1 MEDKEIIDQSQLA
14 QDVAEK
20 IKYDFYEF
28 FLVKPLDP
36 IKVKKEVSKPVAK
49 GSPKTDKDGIE
60 AQDFDEVETEVVE
73 VNSDYRKGVVI
84 KTPLFYKMED
94 TKDKALVKANPGDI
108 VLFREAAGLRF
119 DLVKDSRL
127 LRMYDIIGIENQK

>member
-14 QDVAEK
+14 QSVAEN
-20 IKYDFYEF
+20 IRYDFYDY

-36 IKVKKEVSKPVAK
+36 IKVKKEVSKPVAT
-49 GSPKTDKDGIE
+49 GDPKKDKDGIE
-60 AQDFDEVETEVVE
+60 AQDFDKVETEVVE

-84 KTPLFYKMED
+84 KRPLLYDNEE
-94 TKDKALVKANPGDI
+94 TKDKAVVKAEVGDI
-108 VLFREAAGLRF
+108 VLFRDAAGLRF

-127 LRMYDIIGIENQK
+127 LRMYDILGIERQK